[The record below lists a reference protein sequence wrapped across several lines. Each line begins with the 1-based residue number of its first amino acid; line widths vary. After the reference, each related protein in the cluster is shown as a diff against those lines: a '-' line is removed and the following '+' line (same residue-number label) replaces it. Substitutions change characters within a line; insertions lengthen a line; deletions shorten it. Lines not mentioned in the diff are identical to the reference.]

1 MRKIFL
7 LISMIT
13 ILLLFVISCDT
24 VNSILGNDSGNDDVD
39 DSVCEHEWTD
49 ATCQAPRTCTKCSAT
64 EGETGDHNYAEATCT
79 LPSVCSTCGIWYGGA
94 LGHDYTPASCEGP
107 KKCKN
112 CGHEQGDPLHE
123 FAEAT
128 CTTPKICVK
137 CDYVASAAL
146 GHTLDTVTVSP
157 TCTSEG
163 SERTYCTVCDHT
175 ENNTVIPMVSHASL
189 SFVYNGDT
197 TATKDGT
204 ATISCPHCDYSVT
217 KTLEGTADL
226 VKEAFAGKKISIL
239 GDSISTYIDVTSG
252 IAADT
257 TNSTIRNNI
266 VWYGYNPTQPT
277 FGGSSVDSTWW
288 QTTINELGA
297 TRLVNNSYSG
307 DRVFDAIKGR
317 YAQLHDDTGD
327 NAGETPDIILIY
339 LGTNDIHATSWGYP
353 SALTMSGIQQMG
365 DNPSYAP
372 KSLAEAYAIL
382 LYRVQKAYPEA
393 EIYCLT
399 NLERSDAE
407 ISVTHAISNVIRGVV
422 EHFDGVY
429 LADIGLESG
438 ITRDNPEYETYMPK
452 DQGGKSL
459 HPGTEGMKEIA
470 RVVIESMIANSRYM
484 SEEFYEL
491 LPEGSVE

>member
-1 MRKIFL
+1 MRKILL
-7 LISMIT
+7 LISIIT
-13 ILLLFVISCDT
+13 ILLLTAISCDT
-24 VNSILGNDSGNDDVD
+24 INSILGDESNNDDG
-39 DSVCEHEWTD
+39 VCDHEWAD
-49 ATCQAPRTCTKCSAT
+49 ATCKAAKTCTKCGAS

-79 LPSVCSTCGIWYGGA
+79 LPQVCNTCGIWYGGA
-94 LGHDYTPASCEGP
+94 LGHDYAPASCAGP
-107 KKCKN
+107 KKCKV

-123 FAEAT
+123 FTEAT

-146 GHTLDTVTVSP
+146 GHTLDTVTVPP

-175 ENNTVIPMVSHASL
+175 INYIVLPIASHADL
-189 SFVYNGDT
+189 SYVYNGDT

-204 ATISCPHCDYSVT
+204 ATLACPHCDYSIT

-239 GDSISTYIDVTSG
+239 GDSISTYVDISSG

-266 VWYGYNPTQPT
+266 VWYGYYPTQPA

-288 QTTINELGA
+288 QTTINALGA
-297 TRLVNNSYSG
+297 TRLVNNSNAG
-307 DRVFDAIKGR
+307 EKVFDAIKGR
-317 YAQLHDDTGD
+317 CTQLHDDTGD
-327 NAGETPDIILIY
+327 NAGEAPDIILIY
-339 LGTNDIHATSWGYP
+339 LGTNDIQTTNFGYAP
-353 SALTMSGIQQMG
+353 SLTMSRIQEMG
-365 DNPSYAP
+365 EDPSYTP
-372 KSLAEAYAIL
+372 MSLAEAYAIL
-382 LYRVQKAYPEA
+382 LYRVQKAYPDA

-399 NLERSDAE
+399 NLERSDAD
-407 ISVTHAISNVIRGVV
+407 ISATHSVSNVIRDVV
-422 EHFDGVY
+422 NLFDGVY

-459 HPGTEGMKEIA
+459 HPGVVGMKEIA